1 MAEISILLPMES
13 VVEYDSNQNRT
24 SRSLR
29 RKAISDVGSVHC
41 FTREGRYDSG
51 SGKK

>member
-13 VVEYDSNQNRT
+13 VVVYDSNQNRT
-24 SRSLR
+24 SLR
-29 RKAISDVGSVHC
+29 RKAISDVGSVHY